1 MLWDRAASSHVSAVI
16 NEWHLQMWPQSHHE
30 TVHPRCGNSD
40 LLTRTFILKR
50 PMSHRREPLSG
61 SISDSQ
67 ALCREVDIF
76 GGYIRGQQGF
86 SSLDFGVFGVSC
98 LFYLFFI
105 SSLALTMLPLFP

>member
-76 GGYIRGQQGF
+76 GGNRV
-86 SSLDFGVFGVSC
+86 SHHWTLVSLA
-98 LFYLFFI
+98 FFI